1 MANAGSPTVT
11 AQALTFLLVPDA
23 GAARRLRRLVAA
35 RGGRTGVLVGW
46 WPELVEWAR
55 HAYLAPAPDS
65 DAFGARLGT
74 ALGTLTDAFWAE
86 SWSIAP
92 AETSAAVCAA
102 LTEIL
107 SASDP
112 SGDIATLEVG
122 GLAERPRRHLGDLL
136 RLVRSLDGALP
147 DELAVIRD
155 VLASEVS
162 QALRTLRV
170 VYIEGFPVL
179 SRWQVALVEK
189 LNRDAGADAAD
200 RAAAESLYGVLR
212 EVLPRDESGTARGA
226 LGVLQSRLFRPDRGK
241 APLDTS
247 VQWVGV
253 RDFLQEAE
261 VAAGVTQS
269 LLAAEPDLKPADIGL
284 LLPDSFEYAVAVED
298 AFRLGGLALS
308 GLPVERWR
316 RDLGREAVFH
326 FLYCRQK
333 PAPAMAIA
341 VCLSSP
347 LMPWSTES
355 GAEFAQ
361 TVMDGDY
368 ELKPPKGASSDARA
382 MLALLREGDSDP
394 ESLTAAL
401 RSFAALLDAPEALA
415 GHVAQARVAV
425 EELCAALANARE
437 IDWGPLRAAVTP
449 KFVTS
454 GETPNF
460 NLEGVTVWRD
470 SQEPWRAVR
479 RLIVLGFAQG
489 QYPSSL
495 GNSPVFSAA
504 DLAAIR
510 VCTGLPVGTPAD
522 ELARRRERFRR
533 QLGATAESVTFLVP
547 RRNPAGEAQAPSE
560 SLVFMHRLF
569 DGPKSADG
577 LIAEVDV
584 VEERA
589 RVQQLS
595 LAAAASPRPP
605 RPLVVA
611 DLRFERDLLA
621 LRTDDNGAPKP
632 ESPSGLETLMVSA
645 FAWLLRRV
653 EAEPLGWAPE
663 SATPALLGTLAH
675 KVLEGVF
682 YRGAALPAQEAVPA
696 QVESWL
702 DDVLRQR
709 APFLRSSQ
717 WKVERRHLAAQTIL
731 AAQAWRDMLERLGAE
746 VLASEEWLRGTWGGI
761 PIHGQTDLLLGLPDD
776 RLLVVDYKRSKSGNR
791 LTQMQKGFDSQATL
805 YRAMLG
811 SGGPTHADRAELIAR
826 IAAARQVGV
835 VYYMLNDQVA
845 LSDTALPGSAAVPG
859 WRTLGNDIAA
869 EAMTRIQQRI
879 GEVRAGELRLNREGD
894 GEYFEKQAG
903 IKPYALEV
911 SPLIG
916 LFSLPADPE
925 EAS

>member
-1 MANAGSPTVT
+1 
-11 AQALTFLLVPDA
+11 VPDA
-23 GAARRLRRLVAA
+23 SAARRVRRRVAEG
-35 RGGRTGVLVGW
+35 RGRTGLLVGS
-46 WPELVEWAR
+46 WPELIGWAR
-55 HAYLAPAPDS
+55 RAYLAPEPDTET
-65 DAFGARLGT
+65 FGARLGT

-92 AETSAAVCAA
+92 VETSAAVCAA
-102 LTEIL
+102 LTEII

-112 SGDIATLEVG
+112 SGDIATLDVG

-136 RLVRSLDGALP
+136 RLVRALDGALP

-155 VLASEVS
+155 VLASERS

-170 VYIEGFPVL
+170 LHVEGFPAL
-179 SRWQVALVEK
+179 SRWQAALVEK
-189 LNRDAGADAAD
+189 LNRDADADAAEC
-200 RAAAESLYGVLR
+200 AAEESLLGILR
-212 EVLPRDESGTARGA
+212 EVLPQEESAVARGA

-241 APLDTS
+241 APLDAS

-261 VAAGVTQS
+261 VAAGLAQS
-269 LLAAEPDLKPADIGL
+269 LLAAEPGLKPADIGL

-298 AFRLGGLALS
+298 ALRLGGLALA

-347 LMPWSTES
+347 LMPWSTEN
-355 GAEFAQ
+355 GAELAQ

-368 ELKPPKGASSDARA
+368 ELKPPKGASSAVRA

-394 ESLTAAL
+394 ASLNAAL
-401 RSFAALLDAPEALA
+401 RSFAGLLDAPAELA

-425 EELCAALANARE
+425 EGLCAALANARE
-437 IDWGPLRAAVTP
+437 IDWGALRAAVTP
-449 KFVTS
+449 KFVMS
-454 GETPNF
+454 GETPDF
-460 NLEGVTVWRD
+460 NLEGVTVWRV

-489 QYPSSL
+489 QYPTSL
-495 GNSPVFSAA
+495 GNSPVFSAP
-504 DLAAIR
+504 DLEAIR
-510 VCTGLPVGTPAD
+510 SCTGLPVDTPAD

-589 RVQQLS
+589 RVQHLL
-595 LAAAASPRPP
+595 LAAVAPPRPP
-605 RPLVVA
+605 RPLLVA

-621 LRTDDNGAPKP
+621 LRTDDNGGQRP
-632 ESPSGLETLMVSA
+632 ESPSSLETLMVSA

-675 KVLEGVF
+675 KVLEGLF
-682 YRGAALPAQEAVPA
+682 YRGAALPARETIPA
-696 QVESWL
+696 RVESLL
-702 DDVLRQR
+702 DEVLRQR

-746 VLASEEWLRGTWGGI
+746 VLASEEWLRGTWSGI

-776 RLLVVDYKRSKSGNR
+776 RLLVVDYKRSKSSNR
-791 LTQMQKGFDSQATL
+791 LVQMQKGFDSQATL
-805 YRAMLG
+805 YRAMLE
-811 SGGPTHADRAELIAR
+811 SGGPTHADRADLIAR

-835 VYYMLNDQVA
+835 IYYMLNDQVA

-859 WRTLGNDIAA
+859 WRTLGNDIAG

-879 GEVRAGELRLNREGD
+879 GEVRAGELRLNRDGD

-916 LFSLPADPE
+916 LFSLPAEPE

>member
-1 MANAGSPTVT
+1 MTPR
-11 AQALTFLLVPDA
+11 ALLFLLVPD
-23 GAARRLRRLVAA
+23 GSAARRVRRLLAK
-35 RGGRTGVLVGW
+35 RGSCSGVLVGS
-46 WPELVEWAR
+46 WPELIDWAR
-55 HAYLAPAPDS
+55 RAYLVPQPDT
-65 DAFGARLGT
+65 ATFGARLGT
-74 ALGTLTDAFWAE
+74 ALGSLTDAFWAE

-92 AETSAAVCAA
+92 TETSAAVCSA
-102 LTEIL
+102 LSEII

-112 SGDIATLEVG
+112 AGDMATLDVG
-122 GLAERPRRHLGDLL
+122 GLAGRPRRHFADLL
-136 RLVRSLDGALP
+136 RLVRALDGALP

-155 VLASEVS
+155 VLASERS
-162 QALRTLRV
+162 QVLRTLRV
-170 VYIEGFPVL
+170 LHVEGFPAL
-179 SRWQVALVEK
+179 SRWQAALVDK
-189 LNRDAGADAAD
+189 LNRDAGVDAAE
-200 RAAAESLYGVLR
+200 RAAEESLLGILR
-212 EVLPRDESGTARGA
+212 EVLPQAESAGTRGA

-241 APLDTS
+241 APLDAS

-261 VAAGVTQS
+261 VAAGLAQS
-269 LLAAEPDLKPADIGL
+269 LLAAEPGLKPADIGL

-298 AFRLGGLALS
+298 AFQLGGLALA

-347 LMPWSTES
+347 LMPWSPES
-355 GAEFAQ
+355 GAELAQ

-368 ELKPPKGASSDARA
+368 ELKPPKGANSDARA

-401 RSFAALLDAPEALA
+401 RSFAALLDAPEELA

-425 EELCAALANARE
+425 EGLCVALANARE
-437 IDWGPLRAAVTP
+437 IDWGALRAAVTP
-449 KFVTS
+449 KFVMS
-454 GETPNF
+454 GETPDF

-489 QYPSSL
+489 QYPSAL

-504 DLAAIR
+504 DLEAIR
-510 VCTGLPVGTPAD
+510 SCTGLPVDTPAD

-533 QLGATAESVTFLVP
+533 QLGATEDSVTFLVP

-584 VEERA
+584 VGERA
-589 RVQQLS
+589 RVQHLA
-595 LAAAASPRPP
+595 LAAVAPSHPP

-611 DLRFERDLLA
+611 DLRFDRDLLA
-621 LRTDDNGAPKP
+621 LRTDDNGGQKP
-632 ESPSGLETLMVSA
+632 ESPSSLETLMVSA

-675 KVLEGVF
+675 KVLEGLF
-682 YRGAALPAQEAVPA
+682 YRGAALPAREVIPA
-696 QVESWL
+696 RVESLL
-702 DDVLRQR
+702 DEVLRER

-746 VLASEEWLRGTWGGI
+746 VLASEEWLRGTWSGI
-761 PIHGQTDLLLGLPDD
+761 PIHGQTDLLLGLPND
-776 RLLVVDYKRSKSGNR
+776 RLLVVDYKRSKSSSR
-791 LTQMQKGFDSQATL
+791 LVQMQKGFDSQATL
-805 YRAMLG
+805 YRAMLE
-811 SGGPTHADRAELIAR
+811 SGGPKHADRADLIAR

-859 WRTLGNDIAA
+859 WRTLGNDIAG

-879 GEVRAGELRLNREGD
+879 GEVRAGELRLNRDGD
-894 GEYFEKQAG
+894 GEFFEKQAG

>member
-1 MANAGSPTVT
+1 MTHPSTPTPVPK
-11 AQALTFLLVPDA
+11 ALLFLLVPDA
-23 GAARRLRRLVAA
+23 SAARRVRRRVAEG
-35 RGGRTGVLVGW
+35 RGRTGLVVGS
-46 WPELVEWAR
+46 WPELIDWAR
-55 HAYLAPAPDS
+55 RAYLVPAPVTET
-65 DAFGARLGT
+65 FGARLGT
-74 ALGTLTDAFWAE
+74 ALGSLTDAFWAE

-102 LTEIL
+102 LTEII

-112 SGDIATLEVG
+112 AGDMSTHDVG
-122 GLAERPRRHLGDLL
+122 GLAERPRRHLADLL
-136 RLVRSLDGALP
+136 RLVQALDGALP

-155 VLASEVS
+155 LLASEKG

-170 VYIEGFPVL
+170 MHVDGFPAL
-179 SRWQVALVEK
+179 SRWQAAFVDK
-189 LNRDAGADAAD
+189 LNRDAGAN
-200 RAAAESLYGVLR
+200 AAERATEDGLFGILQDA
-212 EVLPRDESGTARGA
+212 LPQEEPAGTRGA

-241 APLDTS
+241 APLDAS

-261 VAAGVTQS
+261 VAAGMAQS
-269 LLAAEPDLKPADIGL
+269 LLAAEPGLKPAEIGL

-298 AFRLGGLALS
+298 AFRLGGLALA

-347 LMPWSTES
+347 LMPWSPES
-355 GAEFAQ
+355 GAELAQ

-368 ELKPPKGASSDARA
+368 ELKPPKGANSDARA

-394 ESLTAAL
+394 ESLAAAL
-401 RSFAALLDAPEALA
+401 RDFAALLDAPEELA

-425 EELCAALANARE
+425 EGLCAALANARE
-437 IDWGPLRAAVTP
+437 IDWGALRAAVTP
-449 KFVTS
+449 KFVMS
-454 GETPNF
+454 GETPDF

-489 QYPSSL
+489 QYPSAL

-504 DLAAIR
+504 DLEAIR
-510 VCTGLPVGTPAD
+510 VCTGLPVDTPAD

-589 RVQQLS
+589 RVQHLA
-595 LAAAASPRPP
+595 LAAMAPPRPP

-621 LRTDDNGAPKP
+621 LRTDHNRGQKP
-632 ESPSGLETLMVSA
+632 ESPSSLETLMVSA

-675 KVLEGVF
+675 KVLEGLF
-682 YRGAALPAQEAVPA
+682 HRGAALLARGTIPA
-696 QVESWL
+696 QVESLL
-702 DDVLRQR
+702 DEVLRQR

-731 AAQAWRDMLERLGAE
+731 AAQTWRDMLERLGAE
-746 VLASEEWLRGTWGGI
+746 VLTSEEWLRGTWSGI

-776 RLLVVDYKRSKSGNR
+776 RLLVVDYKRSKSSNR
-791 LTQMQKGFDSQATL
+791 LVQMQKGFDSQATL
-805 YRAMLG
+805 YRAMLE
-811 SGGPTHADRAELIAR
+811 SGGPKHADRAELIAR

-859 WRTLGNDIAA
+859 WRTLGNDIAG

-879 GEVRAGELRLNREGD
+879 GEVRAGELRLNRDGD
-894 GEYFEKQAG
+894 GEFFEKQAG